1 MREGTD
7 PFLQDDG
14 VTMKNRLGIGNDPET
29 LRSAER
35 MLSARRAETV
45 GDIRGN
51 FDQQHLRDIHQHL
64 FQDVYEW
71 AGTMRQDTI
80 ALDGET
86 IHVPDVAGQLSKG
99 STNFLPAVYLD
110 RGLNHVSTVANSD
123 QAKSNDPE
131 IFADAAT
138 KTLSDLN
145 HAHPFRDGNGRTQRA
160 FVEQL
165 ADRAGH
171 EIDFHGVTTERNVSA
186 SIDAHQGDTTALNRI
201 VVESMDADRVALRM
215 QAVDDLDR
223 AGYPVD
229 EFWVETAQDGD
240 HISGTV
246 ITTEDGYASL
256 ADDNNRFIIVPRQD
270 MPVDANVGQSVSF
283 DYERGDD
290 ATDEIPYIE
299 HALAH
304 SAEDRVNPPFDD
316 ESDRQAFAQELQDNL
331 SPADLEALR
340 SGDVEVLRDVREP
353 SLSENEQLRLALLS
367 YDHGDVAPDEGA
379 RINVIERL
387 SDNEFSERTA
397 ITDSG
402 PKHF

>member
-1 MREGTD
+1 MNADTD

-14 VTMKNRLGIGNDPET
+14 VTMKNRLGIDNPEALRFAERELSND
-29 LRSAER
+29 RSA
-35 MLSARRAETV
+35 TV
-45 GDIRGN
+45 GTIEGN
-51 FDQQHLRDIHQHL
+51 FDEQHLRDIHQHL
-64 FQDVYEW
+64 FERVYDW
-71 AGTMRQDTI
+71 AGTMRHDTI
-80 ALDGET
+80 ELEGET
-86 IHVPDVAGQLSKG
+86 IRVSETAGVLSKG
-99 STNFLPAVYLD
+99 STDFLPANQISSELA
-110 RGLNHVSTVANSD
+110 RTAELANSPD
-123 QAKSNDPE
+123 ALSSDPDA
-131 IFADAAT
+131 FSDAAT
-138 KTLSDLN
+138 DTLSRLN
-145 HAHPFRDGNGRTQRA
+145 NIHPFRDGNGRTQRA

-165 ADRAGH
+165 AERAGH

-186 SIDAHQGDTTALNRI
+186 SVDAHQGDTTAMNRI
-201 VVESMDADRVALRM
+201 IVESMDADRVALRM

-246 ITTEDGYASL
+246 ITAEDGYASL
-256 ADDNNRFIIVPRQD
+256 ADDNNRFIIVPSHD
-270 MPVDANVGQSVSF
+270 MPVAAKVGQTVSF

-290 ATDEIPYIE
+290 ATDAIPYIE

-304 SAEDRVNPPFDD
+304 SAEDRVNPPFEN
-316 ESDRQAFAQELQDNL
+316 ESDRQAFAQELRENL
-331 SPADLEALR
+331 SPGDLEALR
-340 SGDVEVLRDVREP
+340 AGDVEVLRDMRGP
-353 SLSENEQLRLALLS
+353 ALSENEQLRLALLS
-367 YDHGDVAPDEGA
+367 YDHGDVAPDAGA

>member
-1 MREGTD
+1 
-7 PFLQDDG
+7 
-14 VTMKNRLGIGNDPET
+14 MKNRLGIGNDPET

-35 MLSARRAETV
+35 MLSGRRAETV
-45 GDIRGN
+45 GEIRGN

-80 ALDGET
+80 ELEGET

-99 STNFLPAVYLD
+99 STNFLPAAYLD
-110 RGLNHVSTVANSD
+110 RGLNHVSTLANSD

-138 KTLSDLN
+138 KTLNDLN

-165 ADRAGH
+165 ADRAGY

-215 QAVDDLDR
+215 QAVDNLDR

-246 ITTEDGYASL
+246 ITAENGYASL

-270 MPVDANVGQSVSF
+270 MPVEVNVGQTVTF
-283 DYERGDD
+283 DYERGDT
-290 ATDEIPYIE
+290 AAAEIPYIE

-316 ESDRQAFAQELQDNL
+316 ESDRQAFAQEIRDNL
-331 SPADLEALR
+331 SPADLDALKA
-340 SGDVEVLRDVREP
+340 GDAEVLRDVREP

-367 YDHGDVAPDEGA
+367 YDHGDVAPDAGA
-379 RINVIERL
+379 RINIIERL

>member
-1 MREGTD
+1 MNADTD

-14 VTMKNRLGIGNDPET
+14 VTMKNRLGIDNPEALRFAERELSND
-29 LRSAER
+29 RSA
-35 MLSARRAETV
+35 TV
-45 GDIRGN
+45 GTIEGN
-51 FDQQHLRDIHQHL
+51 FDEQHLRDIHQHL
-64 FQDVYEW
+64 FERVYDW
-71 AGTMRQDTI
+71 AGTMRHDTI
-80 ALDGET
+80 QLEGET
-86 IHVPDVAGQLSKG
+86 IRVSESAGVLSKG
-99 STNFLPAVYLD
+99 STDFLPANQISSELAKTSE
-110 RGLNHVSTVANSD
+110 LANSPD
-123 QAKSNDPE
+123 AQSSDPDA
-131 IFADAAT
+131 FASAAT
-138 KTLSDLN
+138 ETLSRLN
-145 HAHPFRDGNGRTQRA
+145 TIHPFRDGNGRTQRA

-246 ITTEDGYASL
+246 ITAENGYASL

-270 MPVDANVGQSVSF
+270 MPMEANVGQTVSF
-283 DYERGDD
+283 DYERGEV
-290 ATDEIPYIE
+290 AAAEIPYIE

-316 ESDRQAFAQELQDNL
+316 ESDRQAFAQEIHDNL
-331 SPADLEALR
+331 SPADLEALKA
-340 SGDVEVLRDVREP
+340 GDVEVLRDVREP

-367 YDHGDVAPDEGA
+367 YDHGDVAPDAGA

>member
-1 MREGTD
+1 MNADTD

-14 VTMKNRLGIGNDPET
+14 VTMKNRLGIDNPEALRFAERELSND
-29 LRSAER
+29 RSA
-35 MLSARRAETV
+35 TV
-45 GDIRGN
+45 GTIEGN
-51 FDQQHLRDIHQHL
+51 FDEQHLRDIHEHL
-64 FQDVYEW
+64 FERVYEW
-71 AGTMRQDTI
+71 AGTMRHDTI
-80 ALDGET
+80 ELEGET
-86 IHVPDVAGQLSKG
+86 IRVSDTAGVLSKG
-99 STNFLPAVYLD
+99 STDFLPANQISSELAKTSE
-110 RGLNHVSTVANSD
+110 LANSPD
-123 QAKSNDPE
+123 ALSSDPDA
-131 IFADAAT
+131 FAGAAT
-138 KTLSDLN
+138 ETLSRLN
-145 HAHPFRDGNGRTQRA
+145 TIHPFRDGNGRTQRA

-165 ADRAGH
+165 AERAGH
-171 EIDFHGVTTERNVSA
+171 EIDFEGVTTERNVSA
-186 SIDAHQGDTTALNRI
+186 SIDAHQGDTTAMNRI
-201 VVESMDADRVALRM
+201 VVECMDADRVALRM

-246 ITTEDGYASL
+246 ITAETDYASL

-270 MPVDANVGQSVSF
+270 MPVDANVGQTVSF
-283 DYERGDD
+283 DYERGDVP
-290 ATDEIPYIE
+290 AAAIPYIE

-316 ESDRQAFAQELQDNL
+316 ESDRQAFAQEIQDNL
-331 SPADLEALR
+331 SPADLEALKA
-340 SGDVEVLRDVREP
+340 GDAEVLRDVREP

-367 YDHGDVAPDEGA
+367 YDHGDVAPDAGA